1 MSKKFKTNFSLCTT
15 SCALG
20 QRASKIQQTTNR
32 YRGSLNPRHSGNGQ
46 ILGMSRFVHP
56 CSLPSYHL
64 TQLASG
70 IHRDTH
76 RCEYLVPEFQC
87 LRLKEYIQD
96 LYGIS
101 LPPMPSSFNT
111 ELLSGRWDITIKYV
125 SSEPEFNVYARLAKT
140 ATRNLKSQQKLDRAI
155 HARNHQLEQARRK
168 FASGHAKFVCVDIE
182 CYELDHQCTTEV
194 GLSMLI
200 VCPLTGVGG
209 ITSRHLLIRE
219 YAHLRNSKFVPDMSG
234 SFGFGASE
242 WVHLRDCR
250 RIIRETFRSQGLMPV
265 YMIGHDPMA
274 DIRYL
279 EKNLR
284 CPRPPTMNVFDT
296 RLMFSAFGGDPTL
309 RNLAACLDALGIQ
322 YWNLHN
328 AGTACLKFYQCNRR
342 E

>member
-1 MSKKFKTNFSLCTT
+1 MS
-15 SCALG
+15 
-20 QRASKIQQTTNR
+20 
-32 YRGSLNPRHSGNGQ
+32 PRHSGNGRT
-46 ILGMSRFVHP
+46 LGTSRFVRP
-56 CSLPSYHL
+56 CSPPSYHL
-64 TQLASG
+64 TQLVLG

-87 LRLKEYIQD
+87 LLLKEYIQD
-96 LYGIS
+96 TYGIN

-111 ELLSGRWDITIKYV
+111 ELWSGRWDVTIKYV
-125 SSEPEFNVYARLAKT
+125 SSEPEFNLYARLAKT
-140 ATRNLKSQQKLDRAI
+140 ATRNLKTQEKLDRATR
-155 HARNHQLEQARRK
+155 ARTRQLEQAREM

-194 GLSMLI
+194 GLSTLI
-200 VCPLTGVGG
+200 LRPATGVGG

-234 SFGFGASE
+234 AFGFGMSE

-250 RIIRETFRSQGLMPV
+250 RIIRETFRSEGLMPV

-284 CPRPPTMNVFDT
+284 CPRPQAMKVFDT
-296 RLMFSAFGGDPTL
+296 RLMFSAFGGDATL
-309 RNLAACLDALGIQ
+309 RNLAACLDGLGIQ

-328 AGTACLKFYQCNRR
+328 AGIACFNFDQCNRR